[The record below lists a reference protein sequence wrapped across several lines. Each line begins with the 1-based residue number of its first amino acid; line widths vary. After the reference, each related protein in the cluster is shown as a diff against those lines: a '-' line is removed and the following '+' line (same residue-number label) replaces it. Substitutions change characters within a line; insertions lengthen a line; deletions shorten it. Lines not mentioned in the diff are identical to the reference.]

1 MNAEHRS
8 LLFYCSSRWL
18 SLGKS
23 FELVYGL
30 LDELRAFLQ
39 QEKNQLADYL
49 SETEFLLKLAYVC
62 DIFDKLNKL
71 NLSMQGADKN
81 VLDIS
86 NKITAF
92 TKKLSLWKEDIANV
106 SGGSQYFPFLS
117 NLLQKKSMILL
128 LDLRSVFVQHL
139 SKLELKFAHYFQE
152 DLSSYEWIQ
161 DPYAQPIPPSFTE
174 KEKEDYIDLTCDS
187 SLKRKFNSVNLTN
200 FWISLNDEYPALT
213 KKALRILVPFATS
226 YLCEAGF
233 SAMAVI
239 KTKYRS
245 RINVEREMRVAVSKI
260 LPRFHDL
267 CKNKQ
272 AHISSHIRFE
282 LNY

>member
-1 MNAEHRS
+1 M
-8 LLFYCSSRWL
+8 
-18 SLGKS
+18 LGKS
-23 FELVYGL
+23 FERVYGL
-30 LDELRAFLQ
+30 LDELRAFLL

-71 NLSMQGADKN
+71 NLSMQGAHKN

-117 NLLQKKSMILL
+117 NLLQKKSMILPS
-128 LDLRSVFVQHL
+128 DLKSVFVQHL

-161 DPYAQPIPPSFTE
+161 DPFAQPITSFFTE
-174 KEKEDYIDLTCDS
+174 KEKKDYIDLTCDS
-187 SLKRKFNSVNLTN
+187 SLKRKFSSVNPTN

-213 KKALRILVPFATS
+213 KKALRILIPFDTS
-226 YLCEAGF
+226 YLCKVGF

-245 RINVEREMRVAVSKI
+245 RIDVEREMRVAVSKI

-272 AHISSHIRFE
+272 AHTSH
-282 LNY
+282 